1 MGAHHVSGTLDP
13 YDELCAWTLSL
24 GDPEFIHQH
33 VVDAHML
40 QNATLETKPVGIAFA
55 LVGLYLFLER
65 GFTGR
70 EVQLAHMKL
79 GKVGGPWPTF
89 DLPPSRGALTQADAL
104 AAPAGDDRV
113 AAIREWCAA
122 AWAPW
127 SSQRAEV
134 LAFLQAYQIV
144 P

>member
-1 MGAHHVSGTLDP
+1 MSSTLDP
-13 YDELCAWTLSL
+13 YDELCAWTLSR

-40 QNATLETKPVGIAFA
+40 QNATGETKSIGVAFA

-79 GKVGGPWPTF
+79 GKAGGPWPTF
-89 DLPPSRGALTQADAL
+89 DLPADRGALTYAHAL
-104 AAPAGDDRV
+104 AAPAGDERV
-113 AAIREWCAA
+113 AAIREWSAA
-122 AWAPW
+122 VWAPW
-127 SSQRAEV
+127 STQRREV